1 MGPKT
6 ALPKTADHLRR
17 AILPGGGARAP
28 DTPALA
34 ARNMRLIKAVK
45 ASEWLAP
52 RHWLTW
58 IILAVMRL
66 VAVLPLSAIVVL
78 GSALGESARL
88 FSRRRRRVTE
98 INLRIAFPDAA
109 EREIRRMTNVCF
121 RNLGIA
127 AFELGLSWWE
137 KERIR
142 AMCEFEGLEQLR
154 AALARGRG
162 AILLTAHFSCLEVG
176 GPALGQHVPFQ
187 VMYKRAHNEL
197 FDAFMRYH
205 RSEYGGTA
213 VDHHRPI
220 ALIRGLGKGY
230 AAWYA
235 PDHDFG
241 SKDTVFVPFFG
252 VQATALTAPA
262 RIAKISG
269 APVVPYYIRRKSR
282 GRGYKLTIL
291 PPLVGF
297 PSGDARRDAGAV
309 NEVLERMIMQN
320 PEQYLWSH
328 RRYKNRP
335 EGKPPVYPS

>member
-1 MGPKT
+1 
-6 ALPKTADHLRR
+6 
-17 AILPGGGARAP
+17 
-28 DTPALA
+28 
-34 ARNMRLIKAVK
+34 MRPIKAVN

-58 IILAVMRL
+58 AILAVMRV
-66 VAVLPLSAIVVL
+66 VALLPLSVIVVL
-78 GSALGESARL
+78 GSALGESACL
-88 FSRRRRRVTE
+88 VSRRRRRVTE
-98 INLRIAFPDAA
+98 INLRIAFPDASD
-109 EREIRRMTNVCF
+109 REIRRMRNTCF

-137 KERIR
+137 TERIR
-142 AMCEFEGLEQLR
+142 AMCEFEGLEHLR
-154 AALARGRG
+154 HALERGRG
-162 AILLTAHFSCLEVG
+162 AVLLTAHFSCLEIG

-197 FDAFMRYH
+197 FDAFMRHH
-205 RSEYGGTA
+205 RSEYGGAA

-220 ALIRGLGKGY
+220 ALIRGLRKGY

-252 VQATALTAPA
+252 VEATALTAPA
-262 RIAKISG
+262 RIAQISG
-269 APVVPYYIRRKSR
+269 APVVPYFIRRKPR

-291 PPLVGF
+291 PPLEDF
-297 PSGDARRDAGAV
+297 PAGDAQRDARAV
-309 NEVLERMIMQN
+309 NEVLEGMIRQN

-335 EGKPPVYPS
+335 EGQAPIYPP

>member
-1 MGPKT
+1 
-6 ALPKTADHLRR
+6 
-17 AILPGGGARAP
+17 
-28 DTPALA
+28 
-34 ARNMRLIKAVK
+34 MRLIRAVN
-45 ASEWLAP
+45 AGEWLAP

-58 IILAVMRL
+58 AILAVMRL
-66 VAVLPLSAIVVL
+66 VALLPLSAIVVF

-88 FSRRRRRVTE
+88 LSSRRRRVAE
-98 INLRIAFPDAA
+98 INLRIAFPGASG
-109 EREIRRMTNVCF
+109 REIRRMTRICF

-154 AALARGRG
+154 RALDQGRG
-162 AILLTAHFSCLEVG
+162 AVLLTAHFSCLEIG

-187 VMYKRAHNEL
+187 VMYKRARNEL
-197 FDAFMRYH
+197 FDAFMRHH
-205 RSEYGGTA
+205 RSEYGGAA
-213 VDHHRPI
+213 VDQNRPI
-220 ALIRGLGKGY
+220 ALIRGLRKGY

-252 VQATALTAPA
+252 VEATALTAPA
-262 RIAKISG
+262 RIAQISG
-269 APVVPYYIRRKSR
+269 APVVPYFIRRKPR
-282 GRGYKLTIL
+282 GRGYRLTIL
-291 PPLVGF
+291 PPLEGF
-297 PSGDARRDAGAV
+297 PTGDALSDARAV
-309 NEVLERMIMQN
+309 NDVLEAMIMQN

-335 EGKPPVYPS
+335 DGQAPVYPA

>member
-1 MGPKT
+1 
-6 ALPKTADHLRR
+6 
-17 AILPGGGARAP
+17 
-28 DTPALA
+28 
-34 ARNMRLIKAVK
+34 MRLISAVN

-52 RHWLTW
+52 RYWLTW
-58 IILAVMRL
+58 AILAAMRL
-66 VAVLPLSAIVVL
+66 VALLPLSVIVAL
-78 GSALGESARL
+78 GSALGESVRL
-88 FSRRRRRVTE
+88 LSRRRRSVTE
-98 INLRIAFPDAA
+98 INLRIAFPDAS
-109 EREIRRMTNVCF
+109 EREIRRMTTICF

-142 AMCEFEGLEQLR
+142 AMCEFEGLEHLR
-154 AALARGRG
+154 LALERGRG
-162 AILLTAHFSCLEVG
+162 AILLTAHFSCLEIG

-187 VMYKRAHNEL
+187 VMYKRAHNRL

-205 RSEYGGTA
+205 RSEYGGAA

-241 SKDTVFVPFFG
+241 SKDTIFVPFFG
-252 VQATALTAPA
+252 VEATALTAPA
-262 RIAKISG
+262 RIAQISG
-269 APVVPYYIRRKSR
+269 APVVPYFIRRKAR

-291 PPLVGF
+291 PPLEDF
-297 PSGDARRDAGAV
+297 PTGDAYRDARAV
-309 NEVLERMIMQN
+309 NELLERMILQN
-320 PEQYLWSH
+320 PQQYLWSH

-335 EGKPPVYPS
+335 EGQAPIYPP

>member
-1 MGPKT
+1 
-6 ALPKTADHLRR
+6 
-17 AILPGGGARAP
+17 
-28 DTPALA
+28 
-34 ARNMRLIKAVK
+34 MRLIRAVNP
-45 ASEWLAP
+45 SEWLAP
-52 RHWLTW
+52 RYWLTW
-58 IILAVMRL
+58 VILAMMRL

-78 GSALGESARL
+78 GSALGELARL
-88 FSRRRRRVTE
+88 LSRRRRRVTE
-98 INLRIAFPDAA
+98 INLRIAFPQASG
-109 EREIRRMTNVCF
+109 REIRRMTQVCF
-121 RNLGIA
+121 RNLGVA

-142 AMCEFEGLEQLR
+142 AMCEFEGIEHLR
-154 AALARGRG
+154 RALDRGQG
-162 AILLTAHFSCLEVG
+162 AILLTAHFSCLEIG

-187 VMYKRAHNEL
+187 VMYKRAHNRL

-205 RSEYGGTA
+205 RSEYGGAAA

-220 ALIRGLGKGY
+220 ALIRGLRKGY

-262 RIAKISG
+262 RIAEISS
-269 APVVPYYIRRKSR
+269 APVVPYFIRRKPR

-291 PPLVGF
+291 PPLEDF
-297 PSGDARRDAGAV
+297 PTGDAHRDARAV
-309 NEVLERMIMQN
+309 NELLERMILQN
-320 PEQYLWSH
+320 PQQYLWSH

-335 EGKPPVYPS
+335 EGQAPIYPP

>member
-1 MGPKT
+1 
-6 ALPKTADHLRR
+6 
-17 AILPGGGARAP
+17 
-28 DTPALA
+28 
-34 ARNMRLIKAVK
+34 MRLIRAVD

-66 VAVLPLSAIVVL
+66 VALLPLSVIVVL

-88 FSRRRRRVTE
+88 LSSRRRRVAE
-98 INLRIAFPDAA
+98 INLRIAFPGASG
-109 EREIRRMTNVCF
+109 REIRRMTRIGF
-121 RNLGIA
+121 RNLGVA

-142 AMCEFEGLEQLR
+142 AMCEFEGLEHLR
-154 AALARGRG
+154 RALDQGRG
-162 AILLTAHFSCLEVG
+162 AVLLTAHFSCLEIG

-197 FDAFMRYH
+197 FDAFMRHH
-205 RSEYGGTA
+205 RSEYGGAA
-213 VDHHRPI
+213 VDHNRPI

-252 VQATALTAPA
+252 VEATALTAPA
-262 RIAKISG
+262 RIAQISG
-269 APVVPYYIRRKSR
+269 APVVPYFIRRKPR
-282 GRGYKLTIL
+282 GRGYTLTIL
-291 PPLVGF
+291 PPLEGF
-297 PSGDARRDAGAV
+297 PTGDALSDARAV
-309 NEVLERMIMQN
+309 NEVLEAMIMRN

-335 EGKPPVYPS
+335 DGQPPVYPA